1 MPNLETPHSLLTQIG
16 ELEARVAKL
25 NKINQVLMDRVERSV
40 NTQGGAFSLFQTAIL
55 LENQVRERTAALE
68 EAMKALEDSNQ
79 ELAAAK
85 EAADEGSRA
94 KSDFLA
100 NMSHEIRTPL
110 NGVIGM
116 LDLVLQTDLSS
127 EQREYLEVA
136 GNSAETLLRIINDIL
151 DFSKIEAG
159 KLVLD
164 PVPFHIR
171 DEMADA
177 VRSIAMHAHEKG
189 LELTHSI
196 GPDVPEIVV
205 GDLVRVRQV
214 VINLVGNAIKF
225 TPQGEIELSVA
236 RVDDPGPGIML
247 HLAVRDTGIGIAP
260 DKQQLIFE
268 AFSQADASTTR
279 RYGGTGLGLSISSRL
294 VQIMGGRIWLES
306 EAGRGSTFH
315 FTSRFGVQSAAAAR
329 RKEERMPRLLGM
341 PVLIADDNRTNLR
354 ILKETLALW
363 GLEPTTVE
371 SGPEAL
377 IALTEAQALGN
388 PYALLILDGQM
399 PDMDGYEVATRILGM
414 PQHNETQILMLTSS
428 PRPEDA
434 ARCRMLGV
442 RAVLMKPLKASEL
455 LDSILQAVSGGAP
468 VRVET
473 T

>member
-1 MPNLETPHSLLTQIG
+1 MEVRDLETRIS
-16 ELEARVAKL
+16 KL
-25 NKINQVLMDRVERSV
+25 QRINQVLMERVERSTD
-40 NTQGGAFSLFQTAIL
+40 TQGNAFSMFQTAIV
-55 LENQVRERTAALE
+55 LENRVRERTAALE
-68 EAMKALEDSNQ
+68 EAMKALEESNR
-79 ELAAAK
+79 ELTEAKK
-85 EAADEGSRA
+85 EADESNRA

-110 NGVIGM
+110 NGVVGM
-116 LDLVLQTDLSS
+116 LDLVLQTDLSG

-164 PVPFHIR
+164 PAPFNIR
-171 DEMADA
+171 DEVADA

-189 LELTHSI
+189 LELTHAVQ
-196 GPDVPEIVV
+196 PEVPEIIV

-214 VINLVGNAIKF
+214 LINLVGNSIKF
-225 TPQGEIELSVA
+225 TPRGEIEV
-236 RVDDPGPGIML
+236 RVERLDEPGPGVML
-247 HLAVRDTGIGIAP
+247 HFMVRDTGIGIP
-260 DKQQLIFE
+260 PEKQQLIFE

-306 EAGRGSTFH
+306 EPNRGSTFH
-315 FTSRFGVQSAAAAR
+315 FTSRFGVPNAAVQR
-329 RKEERMPRLLGM
+329 RCEERVPRLLDLS
-341 PVLIADDNRTNLR
+341 VLIADDNRTNLR

-363 GLEPTTVE
+363 GLQPTTVE
-371 SGPEAL
+371 SGPDAL

-399 PDMDGYEVATRILGM
+399 PDMDGYEVAERVLAM
-414 PQHNETQILMLTSS
+414 PQHEETQILMLTSS
-428 PRPEDA
+428 PRAEDA

-442 RAVLMKPLKASEL
+442 CAVLMKPVKASEL
-455 LDSILQAVSGGAP
+455 LDTLLQAIGGGPRRSVVSSGEG
-468 VRVET
+468 T